1 MIKNGTNM
9 IDVKRNNRSLILQ
22 AISNDKV
29 SRKDIAKK
37 VHLTPASITILVNE
51 FIKEGIILE
60 TGETAPTKKV
70 GRKKTY
76 IKLNEEYKYV
86 FGVNIE
92 TDELSISVSNLY
104 KELLDTITIP
114 IHKAN
119 SKFILDEICT
129 HINFL
134 IKKFGLTNKTILGV
148 GVGIVGNVDSAQG
161 ISKQAYGIFNE
172 PIDLKSILV
181 RRLGLEVVVDNNVRA
196 LALAETEQHKASS
209 NLIFIKYGPGI
220 GASLILDKE
229 IYTGYTFNA
238 LEVGHFI
245 VDVDGSTCLCGQ
257 SGCLETVGSYASL
270 HHNVLIELKKGN
282 LPKLENLCD
291 KTTDFIP
298 FDSMMEVYNNEPIIQ
313 QIARETI
320 KYFAVGLINLVKI
333 LDTKSIVLYG
343 TFFKNDSM
351 FELLIETLNSLG
363 CISSDRL
370 TRSTLSDIKTVGAIT
385 LARKKL
391 FFDRGA
397 QKKG

>member
-172 PIDLKSILV
+172 PIDLKSILE

-270 HHNVLIELKKGN
+270 HQ
-282 LPKLENLCD
+282 D
-291 KTTDFIP
+291 
-298 FDSMMEVYNNEPIIQ
+298 
-313 QIARETI
+313 R
-320 KYFAVGLINLVKI
+320 
-333 LDTKSIVLYG
+333 KSV
-343 TFFKNDSM
+343 
-351 FELLIETLNSLG
+351 
-363 CISSDRL
+363 
-370 TRSTLSDIKTVGAIT
+370 V
-385 LARKKL
+385 
-391 FFDRGA
+391 
-397 QKKG
+397 

>member
-9 IDVKRNNRSLILQ
+9 VDVKRNNRSLILQ
-22 AISNDKV
+22 AISDAKV

-37 VHLTPASITILVNE
+37 VNLTPASITILVNE
-51 FIKEGIILE
+51 FIKEGIIIE

-76 IKLNEEYKYV
+76 IKLNEEYKYI

-92 TDELSISVSNLY
+92 SDEISISVSNLY
-104 KELLDTITIP
+104 KELIDTITIP
-114 IHKAN
+114 VRKPT
-119 SKFILDEICT
+119 SKFILDEICKN
-129 HINFL
+129 INFL
-134 IKKFGLTNKTILGV
+134 IRKHSLTNKTILGI
-148 GVGIVGNVDSAQG
+148 GIGIVGHVDSALG
-161 ISKQAYGIFNE
+161 ISRQAYGIFNE
-172 PIDLKSILV
+172 PVDLKSILEK
-181 RRLGLEVVVDNNVRA
+181 RLGLEVVVDNNVRA
-196 LALAETEQHKASS
+196 LALAETEQYKASS

-238 LEVGHFI
+238 LEIGHFI
-245 VDVDGSTCLCGQ
+245 VDVEGSRCLCGQ
-257 SGCLETVGSYASL
+257 KGCLETVGSYTSIY
-270 HHNVLIELKKGN
+270 HKIQSEIQNGN
-282 LPKLENLCD
+282 LPILEGVWQKEENH
-291 KTTDFIP
+291 IQ
-298 FDSMMEVYNNEPIIQ
+298 FDNIMELYDREIVLQEIIQ
-313 QIARETI
+313 ETI

-343 TFFKNDSM
+343 TFFKNDKM
-351 FELLIETLNSLG
+351 FELLKETLNNLG

-370 TRSTLSDIKTVGAIT
+370 SRSTLSDTKTVGAIT

-397 QKKG
+397 QTKG